1 METDWQIHGMII
13 HPMPMMWPKAG
24 STTPEEN
31 ISTIADKV
39 SSVDAKA
46 QGWVFAFS
54 SIAKITQ
61 YMDTDLIQVG
71 VHILGYFRLTFRFVY
86 FGVCDFEGGGGKSA
100 VYRLFRDSD

>member
-13 HPMPMMWPKAG
+13 HPMFMMWPEAG

-46 QGWVFAFS
+46 QGWVFA
-54 SIAKITQ
+54 
-61 YMDTDLIQVG
+61 L
-71 VHILGYFRLTFRFVY
+71 
-86 FGVCDFEGGGGKSA
+86 
-100 VYRLFRDSD
+100 